1 MELNEE
7 ERILI
12 KKFRRA
18 RKYAENNR
26 QATLDICILPG
37 GRVSLMKIGY
47 QEKIEAKEARSSQ

>member
-7 ERILI
+7 EKILI
-12 KKFRRA
+12 EKFRRA
-18 RKYAENNR
+18 RKFAENNK

-47 QEKIEAKEARSSQ
+47 QEKIIAKETGSSQ

>member
-7 ERILI
+7 EKILI
-12 KKFRRA
+12 EKFRRA

-47 QEKIEAKEARSSQ
+47 QEKIETKVRSSQ

>member
-7 ERILI
+7 EKILI
-12 KKFRRA
+12 EKFRRA

-37 GRVSLMKIGY
+37 GRISLMKIGY
-47 QEKIEAKEARSSQ
+47 QEKIETKVRSSQ